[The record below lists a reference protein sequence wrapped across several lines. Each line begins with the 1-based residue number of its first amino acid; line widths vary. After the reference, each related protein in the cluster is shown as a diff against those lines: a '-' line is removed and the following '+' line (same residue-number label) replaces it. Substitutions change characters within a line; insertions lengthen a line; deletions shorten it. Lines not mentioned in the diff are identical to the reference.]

1 MTLSLTSPTKRLGF
15 FSRLLD
21 DAPAGE
27 RYRLV
32 TEQIAHAEAFGFDSA
47 WVAQHHFHEHEGGLP
62 SPFVFLAHVAA
73 RTRRIRLGTGI
84 VTLPME
90 NAVRVAEDA
99 IVLDLLSGGRL
110 ELGVG
115 TGGTP
120 ESFAAFGIT
129 SDDRSAVYARHLAL
143 VREAWAGRPLP
154 GGDRLYPAAEQL
166 LGRIWQATFSVAG
179 GERAGQAGDG
189 LMLSRTQPR
198 TAEAPGAALHD
209 LQHPIIDAYLAALP
223 GGATPRIVGS
233 RSLFVADDR
242 KEALRLADTGLRRAA
257 ARFAAAALQ
266 PGQAPR
272 PGPDAS
278 LEALIAAY
286 DVHVGTPDDVIAS
299 LQADTALARAT
310 DIVFQVH
317 SVDPPHAH
325 ILRSIELTA
334 TRVAPA
340 LGWVRKHTGAATTT
354 PITAAAAT
362 TTHTPTASSTCTE
375 AIA

>member
-1 MTLSLTSPTKRLGF
+1 M
-15 FSRLLD
+15 LD

-110 ELGVG
+110 EVGVG

-129 SDDRSAVYARHLAL
+129 SDDRASVYAKHLAV
-143 VREAWAGRPLP
+143 VRQAWAGKPLA
-154 GGDRLYPAAEQL
+154 GGDRLYPAAEHL
-166 LGRIWQATFSVAG
+166 LARIWQATFSVAG
-179 GERAGQAGDG
+179 GLRAGQAGDG

-198 TAEAPGAALHD
+198 LADAPQATLSD
-209 LQHPIIDAYLAALP
+209 LQNPIIDAYLDALP
-223 GGATPRIVGS
+223 PGITPRIVGS

-242 KEALRLADTGLRRAA
+242 KEALRLADIGLRRAA
-257 ARFAAAALQ
+257 ARFAAAVQ

-272 PGPDAS
+272 PGPDATLS
-278 LEALIAAY
+278 ELIAAY

-299 LQADTALARAT
+299 LRADTALERST
-310 DIVFQVH
+310 DLVFQVH
-317 SVDPPHAH
+317 SVDPPHAA

-334 TRVAPA
+334 TVVAPA
-340 LGWVRKHTGAATTT
+340 LGWTRRS
-354 PITAAAAT
+354 AAAPAALEERNWE
-362 TTHTPTASSTCTE
+362 PA
-375 AIA
+375 